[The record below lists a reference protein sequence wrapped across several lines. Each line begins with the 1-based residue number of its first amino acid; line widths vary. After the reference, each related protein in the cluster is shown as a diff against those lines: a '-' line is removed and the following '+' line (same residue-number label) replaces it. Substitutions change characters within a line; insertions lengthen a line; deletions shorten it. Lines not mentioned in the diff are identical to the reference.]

1 MAYPYYN
8 YGFFDFNSVMQQW
21 QSIGLFDIILP
32 IILIFT
38 IIYAILQRTKI
49 LGGNKSIDTILALVI
64 AFFSIINGDVS
75 RFLIPLFSNAV
86 LGISIILVFLLIAG
100 LIMPK
105 TPYEWT
111 GITLIGG
118 IAIFFWV
125 LSRAAD
131 YFGGLIIFSSQ
142 WWLNNS
148 WWTVPLILFGILM
161 AFVVNSETPEE
172 KKQKLQQKLLKN
184 MVGWGPA
191 YASGD

>member
-172 KKQKLQQKLLKN
+172 KNQKLQQ
-184 MVGWGPA
+184 
-191 YASGD
+191 